1 MTFFSIATT
10 WITMITW
17 SSLEL
22 FLVPSSVAFLFEGFP
37 LRTVAG
43 AIRYRS
49 LIMLFPHSFRSI
61 SDFNFSISLSICHAL
76 AAVSKTICTHSS
88 SFSLLLLVRLA
99 LGSVTLGTFRF
110 FRIQVRQ
117 KFGHQVEG
125 FLVVVTAFQ
134 FHLLFYSTRGLPN
147 ILALGGVNL
156 AYGYWLKQK
165 YYVSLNCLIFV
176 AIVFRCDMLLL
187 IGPLGLQLLLI
198 FFLKSSDQIC
208 FSFWLGLNTASALR
222 YYRLVLPCPL
232 TPLCGK
238 DYCGQNLKYSGSTL
252 FLTEALNGVLMEACS
267 LDLGDRTHSFHW
279 YFTSALP
286 RSLLA
291 AYPLFMLGV
300 VLDRRVRY
308 FVLPVVLFILLY
320 SKLPHKELRFIISSV
335 PMFNLSAAVAASRIY
350 NNRKKTLW
358 KLYNFI
364 LLGLLLISVGCTAVS
379 FMASY
384 ENYPSGHALKELH
397 QNVGDVSD
405 NRPNIGSYR
414 YLFSHEWNITLLYSK
429 EESIPLK
436 EYKQRNFTYL
446 VSEHSSVDGY
456 ECLFSVNGFSRIL
469 LQHGFPPV
477 ALVKKPKVYVHGD
490 GKVMDIKWRGCS

>member
-1 MTFFSIATT
+1 MFVGGGDIDGVGGGGSSGGYGEKEGRGYDLLLGSIAAFYVLMAPYTKVEESFN
-10 WITMITW
+10 IQAMHDILFHRHHLDNYDH
-17 SSLEL
+17 LE
-22 FLVPSSVAFLFEGFP
+22 FPGVVPRTFIGAFLISTLASPLVFAMRLLQFP
-37 LRTVAG
+37 KLYA
-43 AIRYRS
+43 
-49 LIMLFPHSFRSI
+49 LI
-61 SDFNFSISLSICHAL
+61 A
-76 AAVSKTICTHSS
+76 
-88 SFSLLLLVRLA
+88 VRLA

-267 LDLGDRTHSFHW
+267 LDLGDR
-279 YFTSALP
+279 
-286 RSLLA
+286 
-291 AYPLFMLGV
+291 LGV

-335 PMFNLSAAVAASRIY
+335 PMFNLSAAVAASR
-350 NNRKKTLW
+350 
-358 KLYNFI
+358 
-364 LLGLLLISVGCTAVS
+364 
-379 FMASY
+379 M
-384 ENYPSGHALKELH
+384 
-397 QNVGDVSD
+397 
-405 NRPNIGSYR
+405 
-414 YLFSHEWNITLLYSK
+414 YSK

>member
-1 MTFFSIATT
+1 
-10 WITMITW
+10 
-17 SSLEL
+17 
-22 FLVPSSVAFLFEGFP
+22 
-37 LRTVAG
+37 
-43 AIRYRS
+43 
-49 LIMLFPHSFRSI
+49 
-61 SDFNFSISLSICHAL
+61 
-76 AAVSKTICTHSS
+76 
-88 SFSLLLLVRLA
+88 
-99 LGSVTLGTFRF
+99 
-110 FRIQVRQ
+110 
-117 KFGHQVEG
+117 
-125 FLVVVTAFQ
+125 
-134 FHLLFYSTRGLPN
+134 
-147 ILALGGVNL
+147 
-156 AYGYWLKQK
+156 
-165 YYVSLNCLIFV
+165 
-176 AIVFRCDMLLL
+176 MLLL
-187 IGPLGLQLLLI
+187 IGPLGLQLLL
-198 FFLKSSDQIC
+198 
-208 FSFWLGLNTASALR
+208 
-222 YYRLVLPCPL
+222 
-232 TPLCGK
+232 
-238 DYCGQNLKYSGSTL
+238 
-252 FLTEALNGVLMEACS
+252 
-267 LDLGDRTHSFHW
+267 
-279 YFTSALP
+279 
-286 RSLLA
+286 
-291 AYPLFMLGV
+291 LGV